1 MSAKKELRLKA
12 QPRTVMSGL
21 EGNRPPVQKP
31 TQCPSTI
38 IDGLSG
44 FLHFLD
50 LARMDLRISI
60 VRDPHENDLP
70 VGPLKHFRIVP
81 VPNLNVRISTK
92 GS

>member
-1 MSAKKELRLKA
+1 
-12 QPRTVMSGL
+12 MSGL
-21 EGNRPPVQKP
+21 EGNRTPVQKP

-70 VGPLKHFRIVP
+70 VGPFKHF
-81 VPNLNVRISTK
+81 
-92 GS
+92 